1 MQKVYISF
9 DTENFVNAFS
19 YNDTDLTEAYM
30 EDDFEFTFGYTKV
43 KEEDGLY
50 YLYNVDT
57 PRELYIPKDNSYEQ
71 ELINSIN
78 EYKYKLNETD
88 YVVVKITEAQALGED
103 ISPLL
108 EKYTGVLSNRKE
120 CRAKINELEQLLE
133 EYNGKEYINF

>member
-9 DTENFVNAFS
+9 DAENFINAFS

-30 EDDFEFTFGYTKV
+30 EDDFEFVFGYTKV
-43 KEEDGLY
+43 KEEDGIY

-57 PRELYIPKDNSYEQ
+57 PKELYIPKDDSYEQ

-108 EKYTGVLSNRKE
+108 EKYADVLSNRKE
-120 CRAKINELEQLLE
+120 YRNKINELEQLLE
-133 EYNGKEYINF
+133 EYNGK